1 MIKEMIDA
9 YTKARQFEMHLKI
22 LHKDKIKEDTYKVHL
37 TKEQMDL
44 LLACYCYGITNKKQ
58 IPEEPPKNSNVAYTE
73 LLMEV
78 CSKFQNETRHQTALR
93 YIREA
98 ENKEGSNYENNLGS

>member
-22 LHKDKIKEDTYKVHL
+22 LHKDKIKEDTYKIHL

-44 LLACYCYGITNKKQ
+44 LFTICLLLLWHNK
-58 IPEEPPKNSNVAYTE
+58 
-73 LLMEV
+73 
-78 CSKFQNETRHQTALR
+78 
-93 YIREA
+93 
-98 ENKEGSNYENNLGS
+98 